1 MAASTFT
8 AAGAGVDTPGEVL
21 AAVRSET
28 AAADRAEA
36 RKLQLAVD

>member
-1 MAASTFT
+1 MAASTFI

-36 RKLQLAVD
+36 RKLRLAVD